1 MNKCEKCGQ
10 TEIPFRYGVCRICG
24 EQVSDVIFVRDIREY
39 LKSNKLIEHK
49 RNMQSRLMYGI

>member
-24 EQVSDVIFVRDIREY
+24 EQVSDIIFVKNTREY
-39 LKSNKLIEHK
+39 LKSNKIDRIQK
-49 RNMQSRLMYGI
+49 KYAT